1 MIGFT
6 YDANG
11 NVTSVTPP
19 GRPAHSF
26 QFTSVDLLNTYTPPS
41 VPGGG
46 ATTYTYNRDH
56 QMTLMTRPDSQTIA
70 LAYDTAGRI
79 QSLTA
84 QGLSTTYGY
93 DSFGRLGAM
102 ATSSG
107 SSLTFAY
114 DGPLL
119 TQQQWSGPVSGAV
132 SYSYDSDLRIASE
145 NGVSYGYDTDGLL
158 TSAGSGWVTGVGFVS
173 PQIGVSYN
181 YSYQAGST
189 GGAW

>member
-1 MIGFT
+1 MDHIASWSSRRNVTDPLQRTVSFTYDTADRISSQTLPDGRVIGFT

-26 QFTSVDLLNTYTPPS
+26 QFTSVDLLDTYTPPS

-56 QMTLMTRPDSQTIA
+56 QMTLMTRPDSQTVA
-70 LAYDTAGRI
+70 LTYDTAGRI
-79 QSLTA
+79 QALTA

-93 DSFGRLGAM
+93 DSAGRLGAI
-102 ATSSG
+102 ASSSG
-107 SSLTFAY
+107 SSLSFAY

-119 TQQQWSGPVSGAV
+119 TQQQWSGPVSGFLENEGPH
-132 SYSYDSDLRIASE
+132 LRFRFWALS
-145 NGVSYGYDTDGLL
+145 
-158 TSAGSGWVTGVGFVS
+158 
-173 PQIGVSYN
+173 
-181 YSYQAGST
+181 
-189 GGAW
+189 